1 MLKEYLKKIN
11 IELTDEISEKFES
24 FTDLLLEWNEKINLT
39 AITDRKEI
47 EIKHYIDSLTIF
59 ETGKIK
65 ENMKVIDVGCGAGFP
80 SFPMKFV
87 LPSLDVT
94 MLDSLNK
101 RINFQKTVSETLKL
115 EKIQSVHLRAEEGG
129 INEKYREKYDIA
141 CARAVA
147 NLSSLCE
154 LCIPFVK
161 VGGYFIALKG
171 SEVEEEIKNAKNALG
186 CLGAV
191 IEDVVSLKLPE
202 FEHERNILIIKKE
215 KPTDKR
221 YPRKAPKPINNPL

>member
-1 MLKEYLKKIN
+1 MLREYLKKIN
-11 IELTDEISEKFES
+11 IEPNDEILGKFEK

-39 AITDRKEI
+39 AITDKSEI

-65 ENMKVIDVGCGAGFP
+65 ENMKIIDIGCGAGFP

-101 RINFQKTVSETLKL
+101 RITFQKTVSEELKL
-115 EKIQSVHLRAEEGG
+115 EKIESVHMRAEEGG
-129 INEKYREKYDIA
+129 INGKYREMYDVS

-147 NLSSLCE
+147 NLSSLIE
-154 LCIPFVK
+154 LCVPFVK

-186 CLGAV
+186 SLGASV
-191 IEDVVSLKLPE
+191 EDVLTLKLPK
-202 FEHERNILIIKKE
+202 FEHERNIVIIKKE

-221 YPRKAPKPINNPL
+221 FPRKAPKPINKPL

>member
-11 IELTDEISEKFES
+11 IEPDEEMMTRFEKF
-24 FTDLLLEWNEKINLT
+24 TKLLLEWNEKINLT
-39 AITDRKEI
+39 SITEKEEI
-47 EIKHYIDSLTIF
+47 EIKHYIDSLTVF

-65 ENMKVIDVGCGAGFP
+65 ENMKIIDVGCGAGFP
-80 SFPMKFV
+80 SFPMKFA

-101 RINFQKTVSETLKL
+101 RIIFQRQVSEELNL

-129 INEKYREKYDIA
+129 VNEKYREKYDIA

-147 NLSSLCE
+147 SLSSLIE

-171 SEVEEEIKNAKNALG
+171 NEVSEELDNAKNALG
-186 CLGAV
+186 CLGTV
-191 IEDVVSLKLPE
+191 IEDVITLKLPK
-202 FEHERNILIIKKE
+202 FEHERNIVVIKKV

-221 YPRKAPKPINNPL
+221 FPRKAPKPINKPL